1 MIHLFRSYDKKL
13 VLNVPPRIFQLSM
26 LRSLIQRITCA
37 GVLLASGSQMVFATD
52 VQRTMR
58 ELVQYIQEARKLGL
72 QNNQILQNAQ
82 TAGWNKQMIEEA
94 FTVVRYLD
102 TGVQQPEP
110 EERTPQAT
118 SKLLVPD
125 SYRIGAGDMLQI
137 VVWKEPDASV
147 PSTIV
152 RADGKI
158 SIPLIKEVDVMG
170 LTPLELE
177 RMLTERISKLIH
189 GADVTVIVKE
199 ITSRKV
205 YMLGGLKKE
214 GPLMLPASMT
224 VLQAI
229 NAAGGLSE
237 YAKRKKIYIL
247 RNENGQQQ
255 RLPFDYQAVIKGER
269 MEQNIL
275 LRPDDTVVVPQ

>member
-1 MIHLFRSYDKKL
+1 
-13 VLNVPPRIFQLSM
+13 M

-37 GVLLASGSQMVFATD
+37 GVLLAGGSQMVFAAD
-52 VQRTMR
+52 VQTTMR

-72 QNNQILQNAQ
+72 KNNQILQNAQ
-82 TAGWNKQMIEEA
+82 TAGWDKQMIDEA

-102 TGVQQPEP
+102 AGAQQPEP
-110 EERTPQAT
+110 EERAPQAI

-125 SYRIGAGDMLQI
+125 GYRIGAGDVLQI

-170 LTPLELE
+170 LTPSELE
-177 RMLTERISKLIH
+177 KMLTERISKLIH

-199 ITSRKV
+199 VNSRKV
-205 YMLGGLKKE
+205 YLLGGLKKE
-214 GPLMLPASMT
+214 GPVPLPASMT

-229 NAAGGLSE
+229 NGAGGLTE

-247 RNENGQQQ
+247 RSENGQQL
-255 RLPFDYQAVIKGER
+255 RLPFDYQAVIRGER

-275 LRPDDTVVVPQ
+275 LRPDDTIVVPQ